1 MFFVYYSGFSQYWD
15 TYLFK
20 TVEERAYLWDTL
32 ILNQN
37 TIFGKQGQ
45 LLFYCNT
52 LAFLTLN

>member
-1 MFFVYYSGFSQYWD
+1 LS
-15 TYLFK
+15 K

-37 TIFGKQGQ
+37 TILGKQGQ

-52 LAFLTLN
+52 LPFHTLN

>member
-1 MFFVYYSGFSQYWD
+1 MLFVYFSAFSQYWD
-15 TYLFK
+15 TYLSK

-37 TIFGKQGQ
+37 TIFSKQGQ
-45 LLFYCNT
+45 LWFYHNT